1 MKIRTVNAPTTAGIL
16 VKYAMRISVFP
27 TLCLLLVYSLPLV
40 FTVSA
45 QESPPSAIAEFPALI
60 PIPQQVSAKQ
70 GHINA
75 AGARLWYWDT
85 GGDGPP
91 VVLVH
96 PATGSGLIWE
106 YQQPVFAKAG
116 YRVIGYSRKNYV
128 HSEITEPE
136 KIRSD
141 VDDLHGLVQSLQLA
155 RFHAIGSAAG
165 GGIVMEYSVAHPRN
179 LLSMTIAC
187 SLGRVNDEAYHKAS
201 AALRPAAFYALPPE
215 FRELGPCYRAANP
228 TGVLRWVKL
237 ADQARPNRQFL
248 SGPRGRAE
256 VTWAKLRQEKI
267 PTLLLGGDADL
278 YTPPPLLK
286 YFHEHMPGS
295 ELVIIHGCGH
305 SAYWE
310 QPEIFNRKVIDF
322 LRRNAN

>member
-1 MKIRTVNAPTTAGIL
+1 
-16 VKYAMRISVFP
+16 MRNLTIP
-27 TLCLLLVYSLPLV
+27 ILCLLIAHTLSLAS
-40 FTVSA
+40 TASA
-45 QESPPSAIAEFPALI
+45 QESSANATPELSESI
-60 PIPQQVSAKQ
+60 PIPQQVPARQ
-70 GHINA
+70 GHVEV

-91 VVLVH
+91 VVLAH

-128 HSEITEPE
+128 HSKITSPKE
-136 KIRSD
+136 IRSD
-141 VDDLHGLVQSLQLA
+141 VDDLHGLVQSLKLTG
-155 RFHAIGSAAG
+155 FHAIGSAAG
-165 GGIVMEYSVAHPRN
+165 GGIVMEYSVAHPDN

-187 SLGRVNDEAYHKAS
+187 SLGRVNDRAYHKAS
-201 AALRPAAFYALPPE
+201 AALRPAAFYTLPAE

-228 TGVLRWVKL
+228 AGVRRWVEL
-237 ADQARPNRQFL
+237 VDQARPSRPFL
-248 SGPRGRAE
+248 SGPRGGAE
-256 VTWAKLRQEKI
+256 ITWGRLKAQKV

-286 YFHEHMPGS
+286 YFHEHMPDS
-295 ELVIIHGCGH
+295 EMVIIHGSGH

-310 QPEIFNRKVIDF
+310 QPVLFNRTVLDF
-322 LRRNAN
+322 LRRHTD